1 MLDLDYV
8 KESYIFLQLI
18 DELLEDFSRYY
29 LRHKKIIRPDLSP
42 YRKISVDQL
51 LLYMSVLFSNNFDSI
66 EPYLPNELKQDV
78 VHSIKLD
85 RPVGH
90 FSFENGSPYNYGNGL
105 TIYKIPAKHRNDATF
120 LIRQIRNYIAHS
132 DYTIQNGKIRMRG
145 EVDLDCDIFW
155 LFSAVNILF
164 FSANSCRKKGYSD
177 TLKGFI
183 RLDDHPKNI
192 EQLKNALANGNGCRI
207 RLTLNCD
214 AEENQ
219 VSMGNVIAFFQEF
232 VRHYSSENYFRLHSQ
247 IQPDREKLLI
257 GYREFLCQKCQEL
270 YPYFTYQ
277 LEPLASDLVQELNL
291 RERDYFFQQLSFSDQ
306 INVLSNLDS
315 ILEHSAKRNTIA
327 FKFLSEILIQLED
340 CQDKVE
346 LADRMLKLH
355 PTFPLYLGICQQF
368 NEKSRINLLFN
379 YVREKDYER
388 FSQCLPLSKL
398 ITKSQFFQY
407 KQQVGIRLS
416 EVSKRIYDGGEQVRN
431 KWEPIEELL
440 IRELD
445 CSEPSPTQARYLV
458 PRNIR
463 NSVVHG
469 MIFYPK
475 MTDTDHIIFQVFDH
489 RAKWYELS
497 ISTLELNQI
506 MDQTFS
512 RLFQEQNR
520 VNSVLADREKSKI
533 KTRTY
538 PK

>member
-1 MLDLDYV
+1 MLDLDHV
-8 KESYIFLQLI
+8 KESYIFLQLV

-29 LRHKKIIRPDLSP
+29 LRHKKIIHPDLSL

-105 TIYKIPAKHRNDATF
+105 TIYKIPAKHRNNATF

-132 DYTIQNGKIRMRG
+132 DYTIQNGKISMRG

-183 RLDDHPKNI
+183 RLDDHPQNI
-192 EQLKNALANGNGCRI
+192 EQLKKALANENGCRI
-207 RLTLNCD
+207 RLTLNRE

-219 VSMGNVIAFFQEF
+219 ISMGNVIAFFQEF
-232 VRHYSSENYFRLHSQ
+232 VRRYSSENYFRLHSQ
-247 IQPDREKLLI
+247 IQSDRRQLLAD
-257 GYREFLCQKCQEL
+257 YREFLCQKCQEL

-291 RERDYFFQQLSFSDQ
+291 RERDYFFQQLSFPDQ
-306 INVLSNLDS
+306 INVLSNIDS
-315 ILEHSAKRNTIA
+315 ILEHDIKRNTIA

-340 CQDKVE
+340 CQNKVE

-355 PTFPLYLGICQQF
+355 PTFPLYLVICQQF
-368 NEKSRINLLFN
+368 NEKARINLLFN
-379 YVREKDYER
+379 YVREKDYDR
-388 FSQCLPLSKL
+388 FSQCLPISQLM
-398 ITKSQFFQY
+398 TKSQFFQY

-440 IRELD
+440 IRELNY
-445 CSEPSPTQARYLV
+445 SKPSLTQAHYLV

-463 NSVVHG
+463 NAIVHG

-475 MTDTDHIIFQVFDH
+475 MTDTENITFQVFDH

-506 MDQTFS
+506 MDQTFTC
-512 RLFQEQNR
+512 LFQEQNR
-520 VNSVLADREKSKI
+520 VNFELTNREKSKL
-533 KTRTY
+533 KVRTY